1 MVSTRAAQ
9 LTNPGTE
16 YTALTPSS
24 DKKPHK
30 IGARGRARRRALE
43 ILFEA
48 EHRGTT
54 PLEAL
59 QRRRDYTEQTINP
72 YTAAIIDGVIGHK
85 EQIDELLAQYAHG
98 WTMERMLAMDKSIL
112 RLGAWELLFN
122 EEMPD
127 AAAVNEAVNMAR
139 EYSND
144 DSPGYVNGVLGRLQE
159 LKPTLLL

>member
-1 MVSTRAAQ
+1 MTK
-9 LTNPGTE
+9 PE
-16 YTALTPSS
+16 
-24 DKKPHK
+24 DKKPRK
-30 IGARGRARRRALE
+30 IGSRGRARRRALE

-48 EHRGTT
+48 EQRNTT

-59 QRRRDYTEQTINP
+59 QRRRDHTDQIINP
-72 YTAAIIDGVIGHK
+72 YTSAIIDGVITHQ
-85 EQIDELLAQYAHG
+85 EQIDELLSQYAYG

-122 EEMPD
+122 DDMPD
-127 AAAVNEAVNMAR
+127 AAAVDEAVNMAR

-144 DSPGYVNGVLGRLQE
+144 DSPSYVNGVLGRLQD

>member
-1 MVSTRAAQ
+1 MTK
-9 LTNPGTE
+9 NP
-16 YTALTPSS
+16 
-24 DKKPHK
+24 KNQHRK
-30 IGARGRARRRALE
+30 IGSRGRARRRALE

-48 EHRGTT
+48 EHRKTT
-54 PLEAL
+54 PLSAL
-59 QRRRDYTEQTINP
+59 QRRREYTDQIINP
-72 YTAAIIDGVIGHK
+72 YTAQIIDGVITHQ

-122 EEMPD
+122 DEMPD

-144 DSPGYVNGVLGRLQE
+144 DSPGYVNGVLGRLQD
-159 LKPTLLL
+159 LKPTLFL

>member
-1 MVSTRAAQ
+1 MA
-9 LTNPGTE
+9 
-16 YTALTPSS
+16 
-24 DKKPHK
+24 DKQHNDHTHK
-30 IGARGRARRRALE
+30 IGSRGRARRRALE

-48 EHRGTT
+48 EQRKTT

-59 QRRRDYTEQTINP
+59 QRRRTYTEQTINP
-72 YTAAIIDGVIGHK
+72 YTTQILDGVITHQ

-98 WTMERMLAMDKSIL
+98 WTMERMLAVDKSIL
-112 RLGAWELLFN
+112 RLGTWELLFN
-122 EEMPD
+122 TEMPD
-127 AAAVNEAVNMAR
+127 GAAVNEAVNMAR